1 MMAEGAA
8 GGSDSKLMT
17 GGVVLGCKYGR
28 APNGRLSPAPS
39 PVILCRLGLADDGR
53 LPCAVTRFQSHWF
66 ERLRTLANNKSSKKR
81 ILINETKRLRN
92 RPYRSAAR
100 TYVKKAEIAIKA
112 GDKDAAATAVGEAL
126 SMLDR
131 VAGKGIIHSNN
142 AARRKSRLMK
152 KYNALSA
159 AA

>member
-1 MMAEGAA
+1 
-8 GGSDSKLMT
+8 
-17 GGVVLGCKYGR
+17 
-28 APNGRLSPAPS
+28 
-39 PVILCRLGLADDGR
+39 
-53 LPCAVTRFQSHWF
+53 
-66 ERLRTLANNKSSKKR
+66 LANNKSSKKR

-92 RPYRSAAR
+92 RPYISSAR
-100 TYVKKAEIAIKA
+100 TYVKKAEVAIKS
-112 GDKDAAATAVGEAL
+112 GDQAAAAEAVGEAV

-159 AA
+159 A